1 MDIDNPQHPPQTVVN
16 TLVEYVNKVLCLD
29 NYLNSDC
36 IEDAC
41 RLKQVVIALV
51 NNYQLHP
58 FLTIFG
64 HSSSCASP
72 NCTKSCRM
80 FKRIRSH
87 IQHGVASTH
96 VTVTEPHEHV
106 CAIMHVYGQLFMMH
120 VDVCVKDVC
129 GIHSCKDTKKMREE
143 QGHQVLPNT
152 FAQKELTLKNAIS
165 VMPDDI
171 VSGLD
176 DLTI

>member
-1 MDIDNPQHPPQTVVN
+1 MVINPQHPQTIVDA
-16 TLVEYVNKVLCLD
+16 LVAYVDKILCLD

-51 NNYQLHP
+51 KNCQLYP

-64 HSSSCASP
+64 HSVSCTSS
-72 NCTKSCRM
+72 NCNTSCRM
-80 FKRIRSH
+80 FRRIRSH
-87 IQHGVASTH
+87 IQHRVASTH
-96 VTVTEPHEHV
+96 VIVTEPHEHV
-106 CAIMHVYGQLFMMH
+106 CAIIHVYGQLLRIH
-120 VDVCVKDVC
+120 VDTCVSDVC
-129 GIHSCKDTKKMREE
+129 GMHNCKDMKKMREE
-143 QGHQVLPNT
+143 QGLKVLSET
-152 FAQKELTLKNAIS
+152 FAQKELALKNAIA
-165 VMPDDI
+165 VIPDDI